1 MPLLVVPLDPGEV
14 GSLSLAEWDA
24 LVACSRVLFERPDHP
39 LAERLRAHGVD
50 AGAFDD
56 EPDAGRDGWAVV
68 VDPTS
73 ARVVELAKAGATVT
87 SGVAGSPDALTAAH
101 GAGVARRA
109 AAALGEAALV
119 MARLRSPDGC
129 PWDHEQTHESL
140 EVHLIEE
147 AHEVLD
153 AIDRG
158 ATGAELEEELGDLLL
173 QVLFHAQMAADDG
186 RFDIEG
192 VARGLAGKLVHRH
205 PHVFGDVAVSGA
217 TDVVRN
223 WETIKAAE
231 KQRTGPFDDVPSSL
245 PALLTAY
252 KIQKRAAGLGWTAS
266 PAEAI
271 EGLTKAVAALPAPS
285 PPGVTSPEASS
296 DPSAAPP
303 DATSAS
309 ASSDPSAPAPSPA
322 DATRPAASSDPSASP
337 PGVTSASDTP
347 PGAAPTPATAL
358 GEVLFWAVAV
368 ARAAGLDPESALRHA
383 TLRFKESF

>member
-1 MPLLVVPLDPGEV
+1 MPLLVVPLDPGDA
-14 GSLSLAEWDA
+14 GALSLAEWDA
-24 LVACSRVLFERPDHP
+24 LAACERVVFERPDHP
-39 LAERLRAHGVD
+39 LVARLRAHGVE
-50 AGAFDD
+50 AGPFDD

-68 VDPTS
+68 VDS
-73 ARVVELAKAGATVT
+73 ASPRAVELAKAGASVS
-87 SGVAGSPDALTAAH
+87 SGIAPSPDALTAAH

-109 AAALGEAALV
+109 AAALGGAALV

-192 VARGLAGKLVHRH
+192 VATGLAGKLVHRH
-205 PHVFGDVAVSGA
+205 PHVFGDVAVTGA
-217 TDVVRN
+217 SDVVRN

-231 KQRTGPFDDVPSSL
+231 KKRTGPFDDVPSSL
-245 PALLTAY
+245 PALLAAY
-252 KIQKRAAGLGWTAS
+252 KIQKRAAGLGWDAP
-266 PAEAI
+266 PAEALARL
-271 EGLTKAVAALPAPS
+271 EGAVAALR
-285 PPGVTSPEASS
+285 SS
-296 DPSAAPP
+296 PSAAE
-303 DATSAS
+303 
-309 ASSDPSAPAPSPA
+309 
-322 DATRPAASSDPSASP
+322 
-337 PGVTSASDTP
+337 
-347 PGAAPTPATAL
+347 L

-368 ARAAGLDPESALRHA
+368 ARAAGIDPESALRHA
-383 TLRFKESF
+383 TLHFKETF